1 MDGDL
6 RLSRGV
12 SMLEDR
18 ARFEQVGTYD
28 PETLAEIYDE
38 YSVKIYN
45 YIYHRTGD
53 RPLAEDLTADVFLR
67 ALEAIQSDKGW
78 TTSLQGW
85 LYRIAHNL
93 VVDHYRRQSKRE
105 GPPLNERIAATDD
118 RSVQIAERIL
128 AGRKVRS
135 ALQYLTE
142 EQQQVIVLKFAEDLS
157 NREVA
162 EILGKTEGAVKA
174 LQHRGLAALRR
185 VLNVEEQ
192 KRV

>member
-1 MDGDL
+1 M
-6 RLSRGV
+6 S
-12 SMLEDR
+12 EDR
-18 ARFEQVGTYD
+18 ARFEKAGEYD
-28 PETLAEIYDE
+28 PVVIAEIYDE
-38 YSVKIYN
+38 YYGKIYN
-45 YIYHRTGD
+45 YIYHKTGD
-53 RPLAEDLTADVFLR
+53 RPLAEDLAADVFLR
-67 ALEAIQSDKGW
+67 ALEAVQSNKGW

-105 GPPLNERIAATDD
+105 GPPLNERIASTDD

-128 AGRKVRS
+128 ASAKVRS
-135 ALQYLTE
+135 ALHHLTE
-142 EQQQVIVLKFAEDLS
+142 QQRQVIVLKFAEDLS

-185 VLNVEEQ
+185 VLNVEE
-192 KRV
+192 

>member
-1 MDGDL
+1 
-6 RLSRGV
+6 
-12 SMLEDR
+12 MLEER
-18 ARFEQVGTYD
+18 ARFERAGAYD

-67 ALEAIQSDKGW
+67 ALEAIQGDKGW
-78 TTSLQGW
+78 TSSLQGW

-105 GPPLNERIAATDD
+105 GPPLNERIAATED

-128 AGRKVRS
+128 SSRKVRS
-135 ALQYLTE
+135 ALHHLTE

-192 KRV
+192 RQL

>member
-1 MDGDL
+1 M
-6 RLSRGV
+6 SAEQV
-12 SMLEDR
+12 
-18 ARFEQVGTYD
+18 RFEQAGQYD
-28 PETLAEIYDE
+28 PIVLAEIYDE

-45 YIYHRTGD
+45 YIYHKTGD
-53 RPLAEDLTADVFLR
+53 RALAEDLMADVFLR
-67 ALEAIQSDKGW
+67 ALEAIQDDKGW
-78 TTSLQGW
+78 TSSLQGW

-128 AGRKVRS
+128 SGGKVRS
-135 ALQYLTE
+135 ALEHLTE

-185 VLNVEEQ
+185 VLNVEEERQ
-192 KRV
+192 L

>member
-1 MDGDL
+1 MTDDL
-6 RLSRGV
+6 K
-12 SMLEDR
+12 
-18 ARFEQVGTYD
+18 RFEQAAKYD
-28 PETLAEIYDE
+28 PAVLSEIYDE

-53 RPLAEDLTADVFLR
+53 RPLAEDLMAEVFLR
-67 ALEAIQSDKGW
+67 ALEAIQNKKGW

-93 VVDHYRRQSKRE
+93 VVDHYRRQAKRE
-105 GPPLNERIAATDD
+105 GPPLNERVAATDD
-118 RSVQIAERIL
+118 HSVQIAERIL
-128 AGRKVRS
+128 ASEKVRK
-135 ALQYLTE
+135 ALANLTE

-185 VLNVEEQ
+185 FLDLEEQ
-192 KRV
+192 EAI